1 MFRGES
7 RDNSVGKNRRPTLQ
21 AFHQSHG
28 YIVSLEL
35 ISNSRYPV
43 GLKALPRYKGSTIGS
58 SLVGILPALGVGSLA
73 PVPGWGGGVLDGR
86 FLQMIEA
93 PAPAGFALIVG

>member
-43 GLKALPRYKGSTIGS
+43 GFKGTTSVQRFNHRKQFGGNS
-58 SLVGILPALGVGSLA
+58 SRSWGRISCSGTGM
-73 PVPGWGGGVLDGR
+73 GGGG
-86 FLQMIEA
+86 FLM
-93 PAPAGFALIVG
+93 GDSCK